1 MSAPV
6 VSPPTRPPLPASPP
20 PLRTTAP
27 MTVTVLRARVRAAW
41 NSARHTP
48 GGRSRVTRAVI
59 FTLVGIAFLGPV
71 FAGIVLLLRYDAA
84 REPVAALRYPPAIFA
99 VMTLALLFTNFP
111 ATLNALYYSPTLP
124 LLLAAPVPFRTVFT
138 VTLIEGAL
146 AAPLVLGLA
155 LLALVAYGLGVGAG
169 VAYYLVIVIG
179 LVATAAFVAA
189 LTQLL
194 VTATLRVIPA
204 QRAKEAL
211 TLLGAVI
218 TVVAYGVYYSTRFAR
233 GQIGGDGTAT
243 LRGVV
248 DRITPVAR
256 VLPPGWAGLS
266 AAAAQRGDAFGLV
279 LWLGALLLA
288 TALMVGIAANVF
300 RRAYL
305 VGWSATRT
313 APSRRATGAARESA
327 LDRLGAGWSPQVRAL
342 ATKEVRTLVRDTKR
356 LSILV
361 RSAGFALV
369 YLFVFVIGGNRG
381 GGRGAPTATG
391 DTGFWFRSLFV
402 AFVVGG
408 LASGV
413 SAYTFG
419 AEGRQFALYRLAPVT
434 ARTLLFAKGVA
445 GSLFTVPAGSVLA
458 VAVGAFLGGTPGQIV
473 VLALFTLWYAI
484 GSTVNAVATAAIG
497 AQFDGS
503 RADRAT
509 NFSGSLVRVVVS
521 ALFFFGSLL
530 FWGALVFPRNA
541 RLPVIGG
548 VAGDYGTVRV
558 ALAAIGAVLAI
569 GGLAVAVTV
578 GAARLTRLLR
588 PAITEEGRS

>member
-1 MSAPV
+1 VSAPV
-6 VSPPTRPPLPASPP
+6 ASPPARPPLPASSQPW
-20 PLRTTAP
+20 RTTVP
-27 MTVTVLRARVRAAW
+27 MTVTVLRARTRAMW

-48 GGRSRVTRAVI
+48 GGRQRITRAVI
-59 FTLVGIAFLGPV
+59 FTLIGIGFVGPV
-71 FAGIVLLLRYDAA
+71 FAGVVLLLRYDVA
-84 REPVAALRYPPAIFA
+84 REPLEALRYPPAIFA
-99 VMTLALLFTNFP
+99 VVTLALLFTNFP

-124 LLLAAPVPFRTVFT
+124 LLLTAPVPFRTVFT

-155 LLALVAYGLGVGAG
+155 LLALVAYGLGVGAS
-169 VAYYLVIVIG
+169 VAYYLVVVVG
-179 LVATAAFVAA
+179 LIATAAFVTA

-218 TVVAYGVYYSTRFAR
+218 TVAAYGVYYSTRFAR
-233 GQIGGDGTAT
+233 GQAGGDGTAT
-243 LRGVV
+243 LRSIV
-248 DRITPVAR
+248 DRITPIAR
-256 VLPPGWAGLS
+256 VLPSGWAGFS
-266 AAAAQRGDAFGLV
+266 ATAAQRGDAPGLV
-279 LWLGALLLA
+279 LWLGALLAA
-288 TALMVGIAANVF
+288 TALILGIAASVF

-313 APSRRATGAARESA
+313 APSRRATDGVRESA

-369 YLFVFVIGGNRG
+369 YLFVFVLGGNGG
-381 GGRGAPTATG
+381 GGRGALTATG
-391 DTGFWFRSLFV
+391 VTGFWFRSLFV

-445 GSLFTVPAGSVLA
+445 GGLFTVPAGFVLA
-458 VAVGAFLGGTPGQIV
+458 VAVGAFLGGTPGQIA
-473 VLALFTLWYAI
+473 VLVLFTLWYAI

-503 RADRAT
+503 RPDRAT
-509 NFSGSLVRVVVS
+509 NFGGSLVRVVVS

-530 FWGALVFPRNA
+530 FWGALVFPNDT
-541 RLPVIGG
+541 RLPVVGG
-548 VAGDYGTVRV
+548 VAGNYAGMRV
-558 ALAAIGAVLAI
+558 ALAVLGAALAI
-569 GGLAVAVTV
+569 GGLTVAVTI
-578 GAARLTRLLR
+578 GSARLTRLLR
-588 PAITEEGRS
+588 PVVTEDGRS